1 MGVDLGDIV
10 PKRKLKLEELRGSI
24 LAIDAYNALYQF
36 LAVIRGEQGEPLRD
50 KSGRITSHLSGL
62 FYRNVNLLSLG
73 IKPIYILDGQPP
85 SLKAAEIARR
95 RRVKEEAALKYAEAV
110 SKGDYEAARRYAQA
124 TSIIKDYMV
133 DDSKTLLNL
142 MGIPWVDAPSEGEAT
157 AAHLTKIGLATH
169 TASQDYDSLLFGAPR
184 LVRNVTISGR
194 RKLPNKPVY
203 IEIEPEEISLQNLL
217 SVLGLTK
224 EQLVDLGILL
234 GTDFN
239 PDGFKGIGPAK
250 ALKYIKQYG
259 RLENIPEIRDALEEV
274 DFESIRLIFL
284 NPRVVSRIEVKWGKV
299 DGEGIIDF
307 LCGEHSFSEERV
319 RSALNKLREA
329 ERKVSDTLERWFSV

>member
-1 MGVDLGDIV
+1 MGVDLGEIV
-10 PKRKLKLEELRGSI
+10 SKRKLKLEELRGCTI
-24 LAIDAYNALYQF
+24 AVDAYNALYQF

-50 KSGRITSHLSGL
+50 RSGRVTSHLSGL

-95 RRVKEEAALKYAEAV
+95 RKVKEEAVVKYAEAL
-110 SKGDYEAARRYAQA
+110 SRGDYEAARKYAQF

-133 DDSKTLLNL
+133 EDTKTLLNL
-142 MGIPWVDAPSEGEAT
+142 LGIPWIEAPSEGEAT
-157 AAHLTKIGLATH
+157 AAYLTKIGVATH

-184 LVRNVTISGR
+184 LVRNVAISGR

-203 IEIEPEEISLQNLL
+203 VEVEPEEISLQTVLRE
-217 SVLGLTK
+217 LGLTR
-224 EQLVDLGILL
+224 EQLIDVGILV

-239 PDGFKGIGPAK
+239 PDGFKGIGPVK

-259 RLENIPEIRDALEEV
+259 RLEDVPEIKDALAEI
-274 DFESIRLIFL
+274 DYESIRSIFL
-284 NPRVVSRIEVKWGKV
+284 NPKVSTQVEVKWGEV
-299 DGEGIIDF
+299 DEEGVVDF
-307 LCGEHSFSEERV
+307 LCGERSFSEERV
-319 RSALNKLREA
+319 RSALSKLKDAQKKSSE
-329 ERKVSDTLERWFSV
+329 TLERWFGV

>member
-1 MGVDLGDIV
+1 
-10 PKRKLKLEELRGSI
+10 
-24 LAIDAYNALYQF
+24 
-36 LAVIRGEQGEPLRD
+36 
-50 KSGRITSHLSGL
+50 
-62 FYRNVNLLSLG
+62 
-73 IKPIYILDGQPP
+73 
-85 SLKAAEIARR
+85 
-95 RRVKEEAALKYAEAV
+95 
-110 SKGDYEAARRYAQA
+110 
-124 TSIIKDYMV
+124 
-133 DDSKTLLNL
+133 
-142 MGIPWVDAPSEGEAT
+142 
-157 AAHLTKIGLATH
+157 
-169 TASQDYDSLLFGAPR
+169 
-184 LVRNVTISGR
+184 
-194 RKLPNKPVY
+194 
-203 IEIEPEEISLQNLL
+203 
-217 SVLGLTK
+217 LTK

-259 RLENIPEIRDALEEV
+259 RLENIPEIKDALEEV

-284 NPRVVSRIEVKWGKV
+284 NPRVVSRIEVEWGKV

>member
-259 RLENIPEIRDALEEV
+259 RLENIPEIKDALEEV

-284 NPRVVSRIEVKWGKV
+284 NPRVVSRIEVEWGKV

>member
-10 PKRKLKLEELRGSI
+10 PKRRLRLEELRGCV
-24 LAIDAYNALYQF
+24 LAVDAYNALYQF

-50 KSGRITSHLSGL
+50 RSGRVTSHLSGL

-73 IKPIYILDGQPP
+73 IKLIYVLDGQPP

-95 RRVKEEAALKYAEAV
+95 RRVKEEAALRYAEAV
-110 SKGDYEAARRYAQA
+110 ARGDYEAARRYAQA

-133 DDSKTLLNL
+133 DDTKTLLNL
-142 MGIPWVDAPSEGEAT
+142 MGVPWVEAPSEGEAT
-157 AAHLTKIGLATH
+157 AAHLTKIGVATH
-169 TASQDYDSLLFGAPR
+169 TASQDYDSLLFGAPH

-194 RKLPNKPVY
+194 RKLPNKPLY
-203 IEIEPEEISLQNLL
+203 IEIEPEEVTLEGSLRG
-217 SVLGLTK
+217 LGLSR
-224 EQLVDLGILL
+224 EQLVDLGILV

-239 PDGFKGIGPAK
+239 PDGFKGVGPAK

-259 RLENIPEIRDALEEV
+259 RLENISEIKDALAEV
-274 DFESIRLIFL
+274 DYESIRSIFL
-284 NPRVVSRIEVKWGKV
+284 NPRVTSKIEVKWGKV
-299 DGEGIIDF
+299 DEEGIIDF

-319 RSALNKLREA
+319 RSALNKLRGAEA
-329 ERKVSDTLERWFSV
+329 KASETLERWFTS

>member
-259 RLENIPEIRDALEEV
+259 RLENIPEIKDALEEV

>member
-10 PKRKLKLEELRGSI
+10 PKRRLKLEELRGSI

-50 KSGRITSHLSGL
+50 ISGRITSHLSGL

-95 RRVKEEAALKYAEAV
+95 RRVKEEAAVKYAEAV
-110 SKGDYEAARRYAQA
+110 ARGDYEAARRYAQA

-157 AAHLTKIGLATH
+157 AAHLTKIGVATH

-217 SVLGLTK
+217 SETGLTK
-224 EQLVDLGILL
+224 EQLVDLGILV

-239 PDGFKGIGPAK
+239 PDGFKGVGPAK

-259 RLENIPEIRDALEEV
+259 RLENIPEIKDALKEI
-274 DFESIRLIFL
+274 DYESIRLIFL
-284 NPRVVSRIEVKWGKV
+284 KPKVPSKIEVKWGNV
-299 DGEGIIDF
+299 DEEGIIDF

-319 RSALNKLREA
+319 RSALNKLKEA
-329 ERKVSDTLERWFSV
+329 ERKVSDTLERWFSI